1 MNSFALQPQSVSSKT
16 NFWMIRTKRGF
27 FFDEFLQKK
36 FIAIGWN
43 LITKSMIEP
52 NKLTP
57 TIEAGLKD
65 DIKENY
71 EEKKPGTAL
80 QKCVKF
86 CNTLKEGDI
95 AVIVGK
101 DKVALAV
108 IGEYFEEMSSDTS
121 VENEKKINLLVEQ
134 AHYGVDLFTCPYT
147 KRRKISVIKIIPDP
161 EIISPYLQ
169 AALARNWH
177 SLCNLN
183 EYAEL
188 ILSSCLDTFFFKNSF
203 TITFRI
209 RKQNDINVL
218 ELANFISGIA
228 RLLTNNQPEKVSIK
242 TALHSPGDIILQ
254 FVGDLYD
261 YINLLVCYVMIFG
274 GKYGNIEFN
283 SVFSMIMRFFNRKQL
298 EHQNEVTLKQQELK
312 NSLLEEQVKSASLDN
327 LKKMIELG
335 IVDLEQLA
343 SISKNLEVELDYE
356 TTKQLQ
362 SLMMLDKGDHC
373 DRKCNDEN

>member
-1 MNSFALQPQSVSSKT
+1 MNSFALEPQSVSSKT

-57 TIEAGLKD
+57 TIEEGLKD

-86 CNTLKEGDI
+86 CNTIKEGDI

-169 AALARNWH
+169 AAIARNWH

-261 YINLLVCYVMIFG
+261 DINLLVCYVMIFG

-335 IVDLEQLA
+335 IVDLGQLA